1 MLQILIIIFY
11 SIIFCF
17 IIARIGFFKVKGLS
31 ASFICIAFLIKLT
44 AGILYGYL
52 HRNYLMGGDTME
64 YYLASDQIANTFFQ
78 YPLYY
83 LKSWL
88 FMNPDI
94 PSASV
99 YIYPDWAYIQK
110 DYGTYLL
117 SHVHAIPQFFSFGY
131 YNVHIVFVAFLAL
144 LGSLNIYRALS
155 DTIHLPKNFLIFACF
170 FMPSVLFWTA
180 GLHKDVWVYLGISL
194 LLLGLRKLYLFK
206 KIANLEMFAGI
217 LIIAVFRYYLIPL
230 IVPGILAMAWSVND
244 NKSAPLYKFLAVY
257 SIFALFLF
265 SLEFF
270 GLYPLLNIL
279 AERQAEFLNEMGN
292 SSIQGVQPLVA
303 TWSNFFLQIPRSIV
317 NVCFRPFIWDCND
330 VLQLISSLE
339 ILVFWIFAIFS
350 ISFRRTESKANP
362 LSYFIFFYAASNL
375 LLVGLLV
382 SNVGTIVRYRSIA
395 LSLLFVVALQAFDF
409 IKLGLQNRKT
419 NKASS
424 FKAANNKRAALK
436 SQL

>member
-1 MLQILIIIFY
+1 MLEIFIIILYCF
-11 SIIFCF
+11 IFCF
-17 IIARIGFFKVKGLS
+17 IIARSGFFKIKGLS
-31 ASFICIAFLIKLT
+31 TFFICVAFLIKLT

-52 HRNYLMGGDTME
+52 HRSYFIGGDTME
-64 YYLASDQIANTFFQ
+64 YYMASDQIANTFFQ

-83 LKSWL
+83 FKSWL

-117 SHVHAIPQFFSFGY
+117 SHVHAVPQFFSFGY

-155 DTIHLPKNFLIFACF
+155 DTINLPKHFLIFACF

-206 KIANLEMFAGI
+206 KAISLEIFIGI
-217 LIIAVFRYYLIPL
+217 FIVALFRYYLLPL
-230 IVPGILAMAWSVND
+230 IVPGILAMAWSVHNNNRATL
-244 NKSAPLYKFLAVY
+244 NKYLTVY
-257 SIFALFLF
+257 TVFALFLF
-265 SLEFF
+265 ALEFF
-270 GLYPLLNIL
+270 GLYPLLNVL
-279 AERQAEFLNEMGN
+279 AERQAAFLSEMGN
-292 SSIQGVQPLVA
+292 SSIQGVQPLEA
-303 TWSNFFLQIPRSIV
+303 TWSNFFLQIPQSIV
-317 NVCFRPFIWDCND
+317 NVSFRPFIWDCND
-330 VLQLISSLE
+330 IFQVISSLE
-339 ILVFWIFAIFS
+339 IFVFWVFAVLS
-350 ISFRRTESKANP
+350 ISLKRTETKANP
-362 LSYFIFFYAASNL
+362 LSYFLFFYAASNL

-395 LSLLFVVALQAFDF
+395 LSLLFVVTLQAFDYLRF
-409 IKLGLQNRKT
+409 GLQNRKT
-419 NKASS
+419 NKTAAL
-424 FKAANNKRAALK
+424 KATNSKRAALK
-436 SQL
+436 SQV

>member
-1 MLQILIIIFY
+1 
-11 SIIFCF
+11 
-17 IIARIGFFKVKGLS
+17 
-31 ASFICIAFLIKLT
+31 
-44 AGILYGYL
+44 
-52 HRNYLMGGDTME
+52 
-64 YYLASDQIANTFFQ
+64 
-78 YPLYY
+78 
-83 LKSWL
+83 
-88 FMNPDI
+88 
-94 PSASV
+94 
-99 YIYPDWAYIQK
+99 
-110 DYGTYLL
+110 
-117 SHVHAIPQFFSFGY
+117 
-131 YNVHIVFVAFLAL
+131 
-144 LGSLNIYRALS
+144 
-155 DTIHLPKNFLIFACF
+155 
-170 FMPSVLFWTA
+170 MPSVLFWTA

-217 LIIAVFRYYLIPL
+217 LIIAMFRYYLIPL

-244 NKSAPLYKFLAVY
+244 NKSAPLYKFLTVY

-279 AERQAEFLNEMGN
+279 AERQSEFLNEMGN
-292 SSIQGVQPLVA
+292 SSIQGVQPLEA
-303 TWSNFFLQIPRSIV
+303 TWSNFFLQIPRSII

-330 VLQLISSLE
+330 VLQVISSLE

-424 FKAANNKRAALK
+424 FKAASNKRAALK